1 MLNRRSTALTRV
13 LAGVLAFALAE
24 VATAQQIPPPLPLA
38 EGKPCAY
45 ADVVGLWSSRVVTAK
60 ETGVEAHY
68 RLAPHDYL
76 RFRADGGMMYFGSS
90 RAETDV
96 GEIHKRLDEY
106 DRRDGVSY
114 SAEMVS
120 PGLLLLRRDGAPF
133 QGFTCTVVAPR
144 EGRPTLIWSQLKGQ
158 PALRRL
164 QTLLE

>member
-1 MLNRRSTALTRV
+1 MSAYRSIALTV
-13 LAGVLAFALAE
+13 AVTLAFAA
-24 VATAQQIPPPLPLA
+24 AAHAQQIPPPLPLA

-96 GEIHKRLDEY
+96 PEIHKRLDDH
-106 DRRDGVSY
+106 DRRDGVTY

-133 QGFTCTVVAPR
+133 QGFTCTLVAPR
-144 EGRPTLIWSQLKGQ
+144 KGRPTLIWSQLKGQ
-158 PALRRL
+158 PELRRV
-164 QTLLE
+164 QTRLD